1 MRFEAIFFY
10 LYDVGR
16 SVDTVSL
23 GRELHRQGTR
33 LGAEVPM
40 GRRLDT
46 PESLQLPTPL
56 LVELGHHQLDP
67 DDPASGGFH
76 QVNLR
81 ARIYDEGVITVEV
94 RAELKISLDQ
104 LHTVRARTMV
114 IEGESSTID
123 SMAARHFQ
131 ILKQGIAKHIAQD
144 RFYFDDEAREDYHV
158 FCLLDPVED
167 PAAFVH
173 ENRDYL
179 APFLLGENPLVRLH
193 PSQVETTLRTPF
205 SFTENDLAIFD
216 MDRAFL
222 IAPGRDYEDL
232 LLIIE
237 HANYQLLELRTLDS
251 LLDRLLDDAERDVRS
266 VQSRRGGH
274 KGRRPLIPGS
284 LSQKLGS
291 LQPVRLDALFILE
304 NLENSSRIIG
314 DYYLE
319 QIYGHLCGIF
329 NTQGWKR
336 NVERRLEI
344 LQSIY
349 SFSKTDATDRIMVIL
364 ELLVVLMIGVEIVAL
379 FLPMLGH

>member
-1 MRFEAIFFY
+1 MRFEVIFFY

-16 SVDTVSL
+16 AVDTANLS
-23 GRELHRQGTR
+23 RELHRQGTR
-33 LGAEVPM
+33 LGAQVSM
-40 GRRLDT
+40 SRRLDT

-67 DDPASGGFH
+67 LQPESGGFH
-76 QVNLR
+76 QVNIR

-94 RAELKISLDQ
+94 RAELSLELEQ
-104 LHTVRARTMV
+104 LHTVRSRTMEV
-114 IEGESSTID
+114 EGEDSTID
-123 SMAARHFQ
+123 QMAARHFQ
-131 ILKQGIAKHIAQD
+131 ILKKGIQGHISQD
-144 RFYFDDEAREDYHV
+144 RFYFDDEAQEDYHV
-158 FCLLDPVED
+158 FCLLDPVDD
-167 PAAFVH
+167 PSAFVH
-173 ENRDYL
+173 AHRDYL
-179 APFLLGENPLVRLH
+179 APFLLGENPDIRLH
-193 PSQVETTLRTPF
+193 SSQVKTTLQTPF

-222 IAPGRDYEDL
+222 IVPQHDYEDL

-237 HANYQLLELRTLDS
+237 HANYQLLELRTLDN

-266 VQSRRGGH
+266 LRRKAVG
-274 KGRRPLIPGS
+274 KAKRRPLIPGR

-291 LQPVRLDALFILE
+291 IQPVRLDALFILE

-349 SFSKTDATDRIMVIL
+349 TLTKTDSTDRIMVTL
-364 ELLVVLMIGVEIVAL
+364 ELLVVLMIAFEIVAL
-379 FLPMLGH
+379 FVPLK

>member
-1 MRFEAIFFY
+1 VRFEAIFFY

-16 SVDTVSL
+16 AVDTANLSQ
-23 GRELHRQGTR
+23 ELHKQGTK
-33 LGAEVPM
+33 LGAKVPM

-56 LVELGHHQLDP
+56 LVELGHHRLDP
-67 DDPASGGFH
+67 VEPGSGGFH

-81 ARIYDEGVITVEV
+81 ARIYDDGVITVEV
-94 RAELKISLDQ
+94 RAELHVELEQ
-104 LHTVRARTMV
+104 LHTVRTRTME
-114 IEGESSTID
+114 IEGSRETID

-131 ILKQGIAKHIAQD
+131 ILKKGIAAHIAQD
-144 RFYFDDEAREDYHV
+144 RFYFDEEAREDYHV
-158 FCLLDPVED
+158 YCLLDPVDD
-167 PAAFVH
+167 PASFLHAH
-173 ENRDYL
+173 RDYL
-179 APFLLGENPLVRLH
+179 APFLLGENPEVRLH
-193 PSQVETTLRTPF
+193 TSQVETTLKTVF
-205 SFTENDLAIFD
+205 SFTENDLAVFD

-222 IAPGRDYEDL
+222 IAPQQDYEDL

-237 HANYQLLELRTLDS
+237 HANYQLLELRTLDN
-251 LLDRLLDDAERDVRS
+251 LLDRLLDDAERDV
-266 VQSRRGGH
+266 QSLRRRGGKA
-274 KGRRPLIPGS
+274 KGRSLIPGS

-329 NTQGWKR
+329 NTSGWKR

-349 SFSKTDATDRIMVIL
+349 TLTKTDATDRIMVLL

-379 FLPMLGH
+379 FFPVR